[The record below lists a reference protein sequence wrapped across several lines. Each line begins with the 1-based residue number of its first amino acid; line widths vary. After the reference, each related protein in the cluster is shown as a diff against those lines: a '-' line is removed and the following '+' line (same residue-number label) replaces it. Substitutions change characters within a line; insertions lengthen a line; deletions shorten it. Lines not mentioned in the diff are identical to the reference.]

1 MKKIIKLLTL
11 ILIAFTL
18 ISGYFY
24 YLQGGL
30 WLKSLTSFGFVA
42 TGLANLIYA
51 LKEKACDR
59 FVIFTFCGLFF
70 SFLGD
75 IVINLSFIPG
85 AFIFAL
91 GHVFYF
97 AAFCSREGFSKR
109 DFVYVAAMLVISL
122 TILLLYPGFN
132 FDTLIL
138 CVCVFYSIIISFM
151 AGKAISGYFANR
163 SAVNLILAI
172 GAILFFSSDA
182 ALVLY
187 MFGNAGKAADTVC
200 LFTYFPAQCM
210 LAYGMHK
217 YLAKKL

>member
-30 WLKSLTSFGFVA
+30 WLKALTSFGFVA

-85 AFIFAL
+85 ALIFAL

-97 AAFCSREGFSKR
+97 AAFCSR
-109 DFVYVAAMLVISL
+109 I
-122 TILLLYPGFN
+122 
-132 FDTLIL
+132 
-138 CVCVFYSIIISFM
+138 
-151 AGKAISGYFANR
+151 
-163 SAVNLILAI
+163 
-172 GAILFFSSDA
+172 
-182 ALVLY
+182 
-187 MFGNAGKAADTVC
+187 
-200 LFTYFPAQCM
+200 
-210 LAYGMHK
+210 
-217 YLAKKL
+217 